1 MRGLRGEREVIMA
14 DEVERV
20 ETAQTAED
28 RELGTLSIS
37 KLFFKYS
44 SIAFMGMLAQIIM
57 VVIEGIIMGNG
68 LGAHGLACVSIIMS
82 VELFNVAMG
91 SALAVGVSTVAG
103 NRLGA
108 GDAEGANHAFS
119 QGFWLSVIMVLVLV
133 VLAELFTPQL
143 VAFLGATPDIFDDTV
158 GAIRIFLLIL
168 PFCIVGQML
177 CGMLRIDEKPKAAA
191 TIQMVSA
198 VIAIIWLAMSTFV
211 FKFGVV
217 GAGIYYGI
225 SIGIWSVVLYYFV
238 GGKRSIFQVR
248 MSDIKLDLPICLQ
261 IIKVGMPLFLLQA
274 TSSVYTTVVNNEL
287 GKLGTSLDI
296 AAFAVINGY
305 IVYIIMMIVQAITY
319 GVQPI
324 AAYNAGAKAYG
335 RLKELVKT
343 SLAAQVVVIAA
354 LTVVLYLGAYPVCLL
369 FAGDPELAAI
379 SADATRIVILLG
391 ALGWSSQVVAS
402 YFECVEKVGIAT
414 VLGIARYLFFTI
426 PAVFVLGNMM
436 GVSGVWW
443 AQPVADVFTFALTL
457 AFVVFEVKR
466 LGKLEHSE
474 A

>member
-1 MRGLRGEREVIMA
+1 MAEV
-14 DEVERV
+14 VEKV
-20 ETAQTAED
+20 ESAQAAEG
-28 RELGTLSIS
+28 RELGTLPIS
-37 KLFFKYS
+37 KLFVKYS

-82 VELFNVAMG
+82 IELLNVALG

-108 GDAEGANHAFS
+108 GDKEGANHAFS
-119 QGFWLSVIMVLVLV
+119 QGFWLSAIMAVVLVA
-133 VLAELFTPQL
+133 LAELFAPQL
-143 VAFLGATPDIFDDTV
+143 VGFLGATPDIFDDAV
-158 GAIRIFLLIL
+158 GAIRVFLLCL
-168 PFCIVGQML
+168 PFCIIGQML
-177 CGMLRIDEKPKAAA
+177 CGMLRIDEKPQAAA
-191 TIQMVSA
+191 RIQMVSA
-198 VIAIIWLAMSTFV
+198 VIAIIWLAVSTFV

-217 GAGIYYGI
+217 GAGIYYGL

-238 GGKRSIFQVR
+238 GGKRSIFQVK
-248 MSDIKLDLPICLQ
+248 MSDIKLDLPVCLQ

-305 IVYIIMMIVQAITY
+305 VVYIIMMIVQAITF

-343 SLAAQVVVIAA
+343 SLVAQVVVIAV
-354 LTVVLYLGAYPVCLL
+354 LTVVLYVAAYPVCLL
-369 FAGDPELAAI
+369 FAGDPALAAI
-379 SADATRIVILLG
+379 SADATRVVILLG
-391 ALGWSSQVVAS
+391 ALGWSSQVIAS
-402 YFECVEKVGIAT
+402 YFECIEKVGIAT
-414 VLGIARYLFFTI
+414 ILGVSRYLFFTI

-436 GVSGVWW
+436 GVAGVWW
-443 AQPVADVFTFALTL
+443 AQPVADVLTFALTL
-457 AFVVFEVKR
+457 AFVVHEVKR
-466 LGKLEHSE
+466 LDRLERGR